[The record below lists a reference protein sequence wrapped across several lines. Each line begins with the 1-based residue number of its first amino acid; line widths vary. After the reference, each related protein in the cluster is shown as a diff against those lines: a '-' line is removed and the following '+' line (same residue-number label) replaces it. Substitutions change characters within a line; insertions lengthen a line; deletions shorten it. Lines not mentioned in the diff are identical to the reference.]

1 MSDKNVVHA
10 HVQRDFRQALEC
22 EPEGTLLVLN
32 ERGGAYVI
40 PVAHR
45 DTPFPEVVVRD
56 EAALIGGHL
65 PLHITVFDGGEVSV
79 EDVASVRA
87 DTDGRVNVADTPKVT
102 ILSAS
107 DVAVRNCETVIVR
120 KGISVVAYDCGR
132 VIIEEEPDVADA

>member
-1 MSDKNVVHA
+1 MSDKDVVHA
-10 HVQRDFRQALEC
+10 RGMRDFRQALEC

-32 ERGGAYVI
+32 ERGPYVI

-65 PLHITVFDGGEVSV
+65 PLHITVFDGGEISV

-107 DVAVRNCETVIVR
+107 GVAARNCETVIVR
-120 KGISVVAYDCGR
+120 KGISVVAYDCGQ
-132 VIIEEEPDVADA
+132 VIIEEESDVADA

>member
-1 MSDKNVVHA
+1 MSDKDVVHA
-10 HVQRDFRQALEC
+10 RAQRDFRQALEC
-22 EPEGTLLVLN
+22 EPERTLLVLN
-32 ERGGAYVI
+32 ERGVYVI

-56 EAALIGGHL
+56 EATLIGGHL
-65 PLHITVFDGGEVSV
+65 PLHITVFDGGDISV

-102 ILSAS
+102 VLSAS
-107 DVAVRNCETVIVR
+107 CVGVRNCETVVVS
-120 KGISVVAYDCGR
+120 KGVSAAAYDCGR

>member
-1 MSDKNVVHA
+1 MSDKDVVHA
-10 HVQRDFRQALEC
+10 RAQRDFRQALEC

-32 ERGGAYVI
+32 ERGVYVI

-56 EAALIGGHL
+56 EAALIGGRL
-65 PLHITVFDGGEVSV
+65 PLHITVFDGGEISV
-79 EDVASVRA
+79 ENVASVRA
-87 DTDGRVNVADTPKVT
+87 DTDGRVNVADTPRVT

-107 DVAVRNCETVIVR
+107 GVGVRNCETVIVR
-120 KGISVVAYDCGR
+120 KGISAVAYDCGR

>member
-1 MSDKNVVHA
+1 MSDKNVVYA
-10 HVQRDFRQALEC
+10 HTQRGFRQALEC

-32 ERGGAYVI
+32 KRGAYVI

-65 PLHITVFDGGEVSV
+65 PLRITVFDGGEASV
-79 EDVASVRA
+79 ENVASVRA

-107 DVAVRNCETVIVR
+107 DAAVRNCGIVVAN
-120 KGISVVAYDCGR
+120 KGISLAAYDCGQ
-132 VIIEEEPDVADA
+132 VIIEEELDVADA

>member
-32 ERGGAYVI
+32 ERGAYVI

-65 PLHITVFDGGEVSV
+65 PLHITVFDGGEISV

-87 DTDGRVNVADTPKVT
+87 DTDGRVNVADTPKVAV
-102 ILSAS
+102 LSAS
-107 DVAVRNCETVIVR
+107 GVAVRNCETVIVR

>member
-10 HVQRDFRQALEC
+10 RAQRAFRQALEC

-32 ERGGAYVI
+32 ERGFYVI

-45 DTPFPEVVVRD
+45 DAPFPEVVVRD
-56 EAALIGGHL
+56 EATLMGGHL
-65 PLHITVFDGGEVSV
+65 PLHITVFDGGEISV
-79 EDVASVRA
+79 EDVASVRV
-87 DTDGRVNVADTPKVT
+87 DTDGYVNIADTPRVT

-107 DVAVRNCETVIVR
+107 DVAVRNCETVIAR
-120 KGISVVAYDCGR
+120 KGISVVAYDCGQ

>member
-32 ERGGAYVI
+32 ERGGYVI

-87 DTDGRVNVADTPKVT
+87 DTDGRVNVVDTPKVT

-120 KGISVVAYDCGR
+120 KGISVVAYDCGQ
-132 VIIEEEPDVADA
+132 VIIEEETDVADA

>member
-10 HVQRDFRQALEC
+10 RRARDFRQALEC

-32 ERGGAYVI
+32 GRGVYVI

-65 PLHITVFDGGEVSV
+65 PLHITVFDGGEISV

-87 DTDGRVNVADTPKVT
+87 DTDGRVNVADTPKVV

-107 DVAVRNCETVIVR
+107 GAAVKNCGVVVAN
-120 KGISVVAYDCGR
+120 KGISLAAYDCGQ
-132 VIIEEEPDVADA
+132 VIIEEEPDVTDA

>member
-1 MSDKNVVHA
+1 MSDKNVVYA
-10 HVQRDFRQALEC
+10 HTQRGFRQALEC

-32 ERGGAYVI
+32 KRGAYVI

-65 PLHITVFDGGEVSV
+65 PLRITVFDGGEISV

-87 DTDGRVNVADTPKVT
+87 DTDGCVNVADTPKVT
-102 ILSAS
+102 IPSAS
-107 DVAVRNCETVIVR
+107 AAAVRNCGVVVAN
-120 KGISVVAYDCGR
+120 KGISLAAYDCGQ
-132 VIIEEEPDVADA
+132 VIVEEELDVTDA

>member
-1 MSDKNVVHA
+1 MSDKDVVHA

-32 ERGGAYVI
+32 ERRGYVI

-65 PLHITVFDGGEVSV
+65 PLHITVFDGGEISV

-87 DTDGRVNVADTPKVT
+87 DTDGRVNVADTPEVT

-107 DVAVRNCETVIVR
+107 DVAVRNCETVIVG

-132 VIIEEEPDVADA
+132 VIIEEGTDVADA

>member
-10 HVQRDFRQALEC
+10 HAQRDFRQALES

-32 ERGGAYVI
+32 ERGLYVI

-45 DTPFPEVVVRD
+45 DAPFPEVVVRD
-56 EAALIGGHL
+56 EATLMGGHL
-65 PLHITVFDGGEVSV
+65 PLHITVFDGGEISV

-87 DTDGRVNVADTPKVT
+87 DTDGYVNVADTPRVT
-102 ILSAS
+102 ILSA
-107 DVAVRNCETVIVR
+107 DGVAVRNCETVIVR
-120 KGISVVAYDCGR
+120 KGVSAVARDCGQ

>member
-1 MSDKNVVHA
+1 MSDKNVFHA
-10 HVQRDFRQALEC
+10 RAQRDFRQALEC

-32 ERGGAYVI
+32 ERGVYVI

-65 PLHITVFDGGEVSV
+65 PLHITVFDGGEISV

-87 DTDGRVNVADTPKVT
+87 DTDGCVNVADTPKVT
-102 ILSAS
+102 VLSAS
-107 DVAVRNCETVIVR
+107 DVAVRNCETVIVG
-120 KGISVVAYDCGR
+120 KGVSVVAYGCGR
-132 VIIEEEPDVADA
+132 VLIEEGTDVADA

>member
-10 HVQRDFRQALEC
+10 RAQRDFRQALEC

-32 ERGGAYVI
+32 ERGVYVI

-56 EAALIGGHL
+56 EATLIGGHL
-65 PLHITVFDGGEVSV
+65 PLHITVFDGGGISV
-79 EDVASVRA
+79 ENVASVRA
-87 DTDGRVNVADTPKVT
+87 DTDGHVTVADTPKVT

-107 DVAVRNCETVIVR
+107 DVAVRNCETVIAR
-120 KGISVVAYDCGR
+120 KGISVVAYDCGQ
-132 VIIEEEPDVADA
+132 VIIEEEPDVTDA

>member
-1 MSDKNVVHA
+1 MSNTDVVHA
-10 HVQRDFRQALEC
+10 RAQKDFRQALEC

-32 ERGGAYVI
+32 ERGVHVI

-56 EAALIGGHL
+56 EAVLIGGHI
-65 PLHITVFDGGEVSV
+65 PLHITVFDGGEISV

-87 DTDGRVNVADTPKVT
+87 DTDGHVNVADTPKVT

-107 DVAVRNCETVIVR
+107 GVAVRNCETVIVR
-120 KGISVVAYDCGR
+120 KGISAVAYDCGR
-132 VIIEEEPDVADA
+132 VIIEEEPDVTDA

>member
-1 MSDKNVVHA
+1 MSNTDVVHA
-10 HVQRDFRQALEC
+10 RAQKDFRQALEC

-32 ERGGAYVI
+32 ERGPYVI

-65 PLHITVFDGGEVSV
+65 PLHITVLDGGEISV

-87 DTDGRVNVADTPKVT
+87 DTDGSVNVADTPKVT
-102 ILSAS
+102 ILSAGGA
-107 DVAVRNCETVIVR
+107 AVRNCGVVVANR
-120 KGISVVAYDCGR
+120 GISVAAYDCGQ
-132 VIIEEEPDVADA
+132 VIIEEETDVTDA